1 MFKKLIKN
9 NKRYLAKL
17 RYSPLIIF
25 FITLFWFLVRVI
37 PKPSRAVYPC
47 QQANLA
53 YMGTYLTVLFSGGIF
68 AVLISFWKKS
78 IKFIKNNKI
87 KIVISILICIFF
99 VTGYKINKVYQEKQF
114 RQKWSRTIPAPDLS
128 KGVVAG
134 INTSNSIVS
143 VRKENIGYGTAIK
156 KDTPSYNLVW
166 QVVEDLG
173 LGTHQNP
180 LNDLINNGDKVLIKI
195 NMVTSSNGAYTEP
208 AVIRPLVEMAV
219 KAGANHIQIG
229 DGGVGMDSCRGT
241 MECFEKTNYKSFV
254 NDLKSIY
261 SGIAIELV
269 DFNNKNKWQWIN
281 LYNKSSFAGSGYTD
295 AHLGSPDLSK
305 PLADTDYYKT
315 TDRFGKNPQGQPM
328 GWYAI
333 SEYILDADVIIN
345 VPKLKVHSQMILTN
359 AIKNHVGSTI
369 EDTRTG
375 YYSGAGWSGGP
386 RITHSKFGAT
396 QNKLFFE
403 NEILVKKILFQGQA
417 LTRSYFLKG

>member
-166 QVVEDLG
+166 QVVED
-173 LGTHQNP
+173 
-180 LNDLINNGDKVLIKI
+180 IKPKRLK
-195 NMVTSSNGAYTEP
+195 TS
-208 AVIRPLVEMAV
+208 
-219 KAGANHIQIG
+219 
-229 DGGVGMDSCRGT
+229 D
-241 MECFEKTNYKSFV
+241 
-254 NDLKSIY
+254 
-261 SGIAIELV
+261 
-269 DFNNKNKWQWIN
+269 
-281 LYNKSSFAGSGYTD
+281 
-295 AHLGSPDLSK
+295 
-305 PLADTDYYKT
+305 
-315 TDRFGKNPQGQPM
+315 
-328 GWYAI
+328 
-333 SEYILDADVIIN
+333 
-345 VPKLKVHSQMILTN
+345 
-359 AIKNHVGSTI
+359 
-369 EDTRTG
+369 
-375 YYSGAGWSGGP
+375 
-386 RITHSKFGAT
+386 
-396 QNKLFFE
+396 
-403 NEILVKKILFQGQA
+403 
-417 LTRSYFLKG
+417 